1 MKSFLLF
8 IQGDLA
14 WKTFVEVSKNLH
26 GVKVSESEVIIVS
39 DINKF
44 LSATSELIRPSVDG
58 LYRDGTV
65 HISREMHKQ
74 CFITR
79 PEMTRRA
86 PKPHRH
92 RSRTFL

>member
-1 MKSFLLF
+1 MCPPLQDVQTGLERGGGGGGADREQRGRNEGSGENANQ
-8 IQGDLA
+8 IC
-14 WKTFVEVSKNLH
+14 
-26 GVKVSESEVIIVS
+26 
-39 DINKF
+39 
-44 LSATSELIRPSVDG
+44 IRPSVDG